1 MKMVES
7 NFFNLYYYA
16 SQALL
21 GYITSNMRGIAV
33 AYDDKFKNIL
43 VHVYLLDTPSEID
56 KENMYSAF
64 SEAESHFDKSF
75 DYKIE
80 FIIKKDKF
88 SEKDKLD
95 VWLFMRYPD

>member
-1 MKMVES
+1 MVES
-7 NFFNLYYYA
+7 NFFNLYYYT

-21 GYITSNMRGIAV
+21 GYITPNMRGIAM

-43 VHVYLLDTPSEID
+43 VHVYLLETPSEVE
-56 KENMYSAF
+56 KENMYFAF

-80 FIIKKDKF
+80 FIVKKDEI
-88 SEKDKLD
+88 SEKDKLNI
-95 VWLFMRYPD
+95 WLFLRYPE